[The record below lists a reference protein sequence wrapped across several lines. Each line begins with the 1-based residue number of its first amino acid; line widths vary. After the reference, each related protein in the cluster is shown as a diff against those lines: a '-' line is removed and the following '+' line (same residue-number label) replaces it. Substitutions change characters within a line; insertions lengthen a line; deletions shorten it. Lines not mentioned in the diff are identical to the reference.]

1 MGRAYSDDLRC
12 RVLEAYA
19 RGGVSMRAVAIRY
32 EVSFEYVRKI
42 RKQQLRTGQ
51 MRRIAQSRYGVR
63 RRVDELLAGRI
74 REQVEREPDWTLD
87 QLRDWIWRDA
97 RVSLSRSLVWLT
109 LERLGLVLKKS
120 RSTPPNATPM
130 KTAGDAQTFSKP
142 SARPR
147 LKS

>member
-1 MGRAYSDDLRC
+1 
-12 RVLEAYA
+12 
-19 RGGVSMRAVAIRY
+19 MRELAIRY

-51 MRRIAQSRYGVR
+51 MRRIPQSRYGVR
-63 RRVDELLAGRI
+63 RRVDELLARRI

-87 QLRDWIWRDA
+87 QLRNWIWRDA

-120 RSTPPNATPM
+120 RSMPPNATPM
-130 KTAGDAQTFSKP
+130 KTAGGAKNFSKP
-142 SARPR
+142 SARLR
-147 LKS
+147 RKS

>member
-1 MGRAYSDDLRC
+1 
-12 RVLEAYA
+12 
-19 RGGVSMRAVAIRY
+19 MRAVAIRY
-32 EVSFEYVRKI
+32 ESASSMCARFASSS
-42 RKQQLRTGQ
+42 LRTGQ

-109 LERLGLVLKKS
+109 LERLGLV
-120 RSTPPNATPM
+120 
-130 KTAGDAQTFSKP
+130 
-142 SARPR
+142 
-147 LKS
+147 